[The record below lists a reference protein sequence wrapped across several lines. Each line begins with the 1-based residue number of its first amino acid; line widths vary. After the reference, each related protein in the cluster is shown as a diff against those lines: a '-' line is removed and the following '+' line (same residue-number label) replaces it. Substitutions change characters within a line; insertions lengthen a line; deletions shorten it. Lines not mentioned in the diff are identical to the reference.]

1 MMRRFGSKCH
11 VVQFEVCN
19 PVKVPAKKPPPP
31 PPPPPQLGCKVVQNR
46 IDMSCPNVI
55 SFPKM
60 MKVPVVLAKLAL
72 QICID
77 VDITLE
83 RPALEIKRVSKDVS
97 LDECKL
103 VPTSRKNH
111 FKLFISG
118 LIRKNIEYATAGPVN
133 ASGNVICGSILH
145 TTAHIPF
152 NSCTEVTFE
161 GENFPDFLESSDTE
175 ARFLDKSG
183 RGSKLDQKLFGHSVH
198 YNEQPFCELV
208 AFEINEFDFA
218 KKNPSTPLP
227 PIPNERTFIT
237 LQEQIV
243 LDLLVKVLQNQQ
255 IPIPGKHDYEKECER
270 RWDCNHDDDDLEES
284 EKRWDYD
291 YDHDDKEECGDHGH
305 GEKCKKKCGH
315 DHDEEECG
323 DHGHGE
329 KCKKKCGHDHDDEE
343 KCGDHGH
350 GKKCKKK
357 RKKKC
362 EHDHDDEEECGD
374 HGHEKKCK
382 KKRKK
387 KCEHDHEQKW
397 EWQCDH
403 KHKIKY
409 KKKCRKKRKKD
420 S

>member
-1 MMRRFGSKCH
+1 VRRIKKAHEKIRALSVENAFYIIEILVHSLFFIKNILSYSLAIYITQREGIVMRRFGSKCH

-31 PPPPPQLGCKVVQNR
+31 PPPPSPQLGCKVVQNR
-46 IDMSCPNVI
+46 IDMSPPNLI

-83 RPALEIKRVSKDVS
+83 RPALEIKRVSEDVS

-118 LIRKNIEYATAGPVN
+118 FIRKNIEYATAGPVN
-133 ASGNVICGSILH
+133 QSGNVICGSILH
-145 TTAHIPF
+145 TTAYIPF
-152 NSCTEVTFE
+152 NSCTEVTFK
-161 GENFPDFLESSDTE
+161 GENFPNFLVSSDTE
-175 ARFLDKSG
+175 ARFLDNSS

-198 YNEQPFCELV
+198 YNEQPYCELV

-218 KKNPSTPLP
+218 KQASSTPLL
-227 PIPNERTFIT
+227 PISNERTFIT

-255 IPIPGKHDYEKECER
+255 IPIPSKHDEEEECWDHGHEKKCKKK
-270 RWDCNHDDDDLEES
+270 CGH
-284 EKRWDYD
+284 
-291 YDHDDKEECGDHGH
+291 DHDEKEECWDHGH
-305 GEKCKKKCGH
+305 EKKCKKKCGH
-315 DHDEEECG
+315 DHDEEEECW
-323 DHGHGE
+323 DHGHE
-329 KCKKKCGHDHDDEE
+329 KKCKKKCGHDHDE
-343 KCGDHGH
+343 
-350 GKKCKKK
+350 
-357 RKKKC
+357 
-362 EHDHDDEEECGD
+362 EEECWD
-374 HGHEKKCK
+374 HEHEKKCK
-382 KKRKK
+382 KR
-387 KCEHDHEQKW
+387 
-397 EWQCDH
+397 
-403 KHKIKY
+403 
-409 KKKCRKKRKKD
+409 CRKKRKKD